1 MTKTQGEAGLKI
13 NNSIHFFSTN
23 IAMFKTQNEASLK
36 INNLIWFLITNITMT
51 KTQGEAGLR
60 INDLIK
66 MFQYKYYNGQNPKK
80 SWSKKSN
87 EKYDKYLIHIT
98 YYYMHI

>member
-1 MTKTQGEAGLKI
+1 MI
-13 NNSIHFFSTN
+13 
-23 IAMFKTQNEASLK
+23 
-36 INNLIWFLITNITMT
+36 

-98 YYYMHI
+98 YYYMHMLRCHSIRHQTPKKSTTRLDFLDKFCFSK

>member
-1 MTKTQGEAGLKI
+1 MI
-13 NNSIHFFSTN
+13 
-23 IAMFKTQNEASLK
+23 
-36 INNLIWFLITNITMT
+36 

-66 MFQYKYYNGQNPKK
+66 MFQYKYCNGQNPKK

-98 YYYMHI
+98 YYYMYISIE